1 MTGRR
6 INQVLVGAAGGDA
19 ITAMARTIR
28 GALRER
34 GQSDIYAHFI
44 APDVAGDVVPLDRL
58 GPGQRNDI
66 IVYHASYGT
75 PEVTR
80 ALLNRPERVVLIY
93 HNITPSSFFLE
104 HQPEFAVGLEWGRY
118 ELSLL
123 RDRVVLS
130 IADSSFN
137 ASALA
142 AEGFDDVQVMPAG
155 LRPSRLRSV
164 APDAR
169 LAREISERFPSGFVL
184 GVSQLL
190 PHKRFETMVGAMH
203 LVQWVHELELGL
215 VVVGTPRLPKYL
227 DALHRQARLLRV
239 ERTWFTGSVT
249 ESALATFFR
258 MTRMLVSTS
267 AHEGLALPPLEAMS
281 FGTPVVAR
289 AAGAIAE
296 TIGNGGIVLPASSG
310 PMLLSETIA
319 EVHRND
325 ALRLELVGRGL
336 DRVAAIES
344 QDPSGKFI
352 ELLDLV
358 A

>member
-1 MTGRR
+1 MTNRC
-6 INQVLVGAAGGDA
+6 IHQVLVGAAGGDA

-28 GALRER
+28 GALSER
-34 GQSDIYAHFI
+34 ATSNIYAHFI
-44 APDVAGDVVPLDRL
+44 APDAMGDVLPLDRL
-58 GPGQRNDI
+58 GPGRRNDI
-66 IVYHASYGT
+66 IVYHASYGA
-75 PEVTR
+75 PEVTG
-80 ALLNRPERVVLIY
+80 ALLKRPERVVLIY
-93 HNITPSSFFLE
+93 HNITPSSFFLDY
-104 HQPEFAVGLEWGRY
+104 QPEFAVGLEWGRY

-137 ASALA
+137 ASALT
-142 AEGFDDVQVMPAG
+142 AEGFDDVHVMPAG

-169 LAREISERFPSGFVL
+169 LAREIAERFPAGFVL

-190 PHKRFETMVGAMH
+190 PHKRFEAMVGAMH
-203 LVQWVHELELGL
+203 LVQWVHRMDLGL
-215 VVVGTPRLPKYL
+215 VVVGTPRLPGYL
-227 DALHRQARLLRV
+227 EALHRQVRSLRV
-239 ERTWFTGSVT
+239 GRAWFTGSVND
-249 ESALATFFR
+249 SALATFFR
-258 MTRMLVSTS
+258 MARMFVSTS

-296 TIGNGGIVLPASSG
+296 TVGTGGLILPASSG
-310 PMLLSETIA
+310 PMLLSEAIA

-325 ALRLELVGRGL
+325 ALRLELVGRGI
-336 DRVAAIES
+336 DRVAAVEA
-344 QDPSGKFI
+344 QDSSGRFL